1 MVAYKRWGAWKF
13 RAIRMPDTRERI
25 VELVWRICGPE
36 PKVPRPGDAGL
47 RGGDLSDVELIRP
60 RRRGLDLC
68 DLRNAKRSQSLLR
81 QLRDDEGRAV
91 PYVRF
96 LQRACKPILWRL
108 RNALGRRL
116 RAGDATRLWPWR
128 PAAGGFE
135 QRRVTVLFSEVVD
148 LPLLAASLDPEELN
162 DVVQRYYQI
171 FARANARFD
180 GCVASLSTDG
190 TLAIFGYPNAHEDD
204 AERALL
210 AARALLNERL
220 LLNPDKRLHMRVG
233 VATGVV
239 GIGAPIVGAK
249 SPEISVVG
257 EAPNLA
263 ARLQSVAEPDT
274 ILIASGTR
282 RLLGDLFELEPTE
295 PMALKGFDELV
306 IAWRVKR
313 HKGSR

>member
-1 MVAYKRWGAWKF
+1 MRGEPCPACGFSNAPASRFCGGCG
-13 RAIRMPDTRERI
+13 TR
-25 VELVWRICGPE
+25 L
-36 PKVPRPGDAGL
+36 DAG
-47 RGGDLSDVELIRP
+47 S
-60 RRRGLDLC
+60 
-68 DLRNAKRSQSLLR
+68 A
-81 QLRDDEGRAV
+81 RAV
-91 PYVRF
+91 RGDSG
-96 LQRACKPILWRL
+96 
-108 RNALGRRL
+108 LG
-116 RAGDATRLWPWR
+116 A

-135 QRRVTVLFSEVVD
+135 QRRVTVLFSEVVG

-210 AARALLNERL
+210 AAQALLNERL
-220 LLNPDKRLHMRVG
+220 LLNPGKRLHMRVG

-239 GIGAPIVGAK
+239 GIGAPVAGAK

-263 ARLQSVAEPDT
+263 ARLQSVAEPGA

-295 PMALKGFDELV
+295 PMALKGFDEPV
-306 IAWRVKR
+306 IAWRVGR
-313 HKGSR
+313 HTGSR